1 MAAEAATA
9 AAATRPAAPAPSPD
23 PRLIGPAGRLGAF
36 YTALVTR
43 QPRPR
48 GLDLLPAER
57 RGGRCVAQIGLGV
70 GFAQSVDYAAAVVL
84 TYGPGVIGERDLA
97 GARSK
102 IQGWIDEYWQA
113 RDWDP
118 VAGKETAKLHEID
131 TTAFRADFDVAISAV
146 DAAGPRMVSALLSEL
161 GGLLREKLDAITP
174 QWCAIINRK
183 LEKDRAQLLEKTT
196 EWVAE
201 RPPREGFYKVEVYRF
216 RGEEGRQKFAP
227 AVRAIKDPLLST
239 LFVQPDG
246 LTVLRSLARDPDDG
260 FRAARLVVT
269 AALNALEEFRQV
281 IGTDVHWRYPEFI
294 PPVLESLGLGKVTGL
309 TDYLTA
315 IADGQRN
322 RTVVEYVVEIGGLAL
337 MALGLIFSGGT
348 AGVAVSGAGV
358 ALSGLNLG
366 LAFIE
371 DRNRA
376 FAVDAYALESGEHQ
390 LFTPRFPVGTALAAA
405 ATVLAAIGFFFA
417 VRGLGRPSSPPP
429 PRPGAPRPPASS
441 GVRGSAPPAKPSPT
455 SPAARAVDPSSRLTG
470 KPQTATG
477 SRGTNE
483 PPRPYASVPPGEP
496 PAIAPPGTSSP
507 PPAPPPPP
515 TAPRPPRRPPGAPR
529 GGSEE
534 ATAGRPPQPNRSTGR
549 VRPPD
554 RAVPRDPEQVERDA
568 VRALEAKLREFKTNY
583 DAAQGRIVDVLEELE
598 KVPANAELVKR
609 LEVATAA
616 LEDPAAY
623 GRLVA
628 ELDEQLQ
635 LVAGTPRADWEIAL
649 GLETDELRA
658 AARVAGINAETSGS
672 FHTVT
677 NAKDFFHEV
686 VIDRRGFVDIE
697 FSTEDHSAL
706 AHALQDR
713 LIGDR
718 LAQEGLGTVGELR
731 AMLGQAKPPSG
742 WDEAVRGKIGATAW
756 AEIWDSMGDRIGE
769 SGLHSPEFFTRTLKG
784 EYPGLV
790 LTNRPTLQP

>member
-9 AAATRPAAPAPSPD
+9 AAAARSAAPAPSPD
-23 PRLIGPAGRLGAF
+23 PRVIGPAGRLGAF

-43 QPRPR
+43 QPRAR

-70 GFAQSVDYAAAVVL
+70 GFAQSVDYAAAVVV
-84 TYGPGVIGERDLA
+84 TYGPGVVGERDLA
-97 GARSK
+97 GARSR

-131 TTAFRADFDVAISAV
+131 TTAFRADFDVVISAV
-146 DAAGPRMVSALLSEL
+146 DAAGPRMVSALLGEL
-161 GGLLREKLDAITP
+161 GGVLREKLLAITP

-196 EWVAE
+196 ELSAKHM
-201 RPPREGFYKVEVYRF
+201 REDPYEVEVYRF
-216 RGEEGRQKFAP
+216 RGEAGRQKFAS

-246 LTVLRSLARDPDDG
+246 LEVLRSLARGPDDG
-260 FRAARLVVT
+260 AWTARGVVT

-281 IGTDVHWRYPEFI
+281 IGADAHWRYPEFI
-294 PPVLESLGLGKVTGL
+294 PPVLEGLGLGKVTGL
-309 TDYLTA
+309 ADYLTA
-315 IADGQRN
+315 IADDRVN
-322 RTVVEYVVEIGGLAL
+322 RTVAERVVEIGGLAL
-337 MALGLIFSGGT
+337 MALGLMFSGGT

-358 ALSGLNLG
+358 ALSGLGLG
-366 LAFIE
+366 VAFIE
-371 DRNRA
+371 ERNRA
-376 FAVDAYALESGEHQ
+376 FAVDAYALESGERQ

-405 ATVLAAIGFFFA
+405 ATVIAAIGFFFA
-417 VRGLGRPSSPPP
+417 VRGLGRVPLAPP

-470 KPQTATG
+470 KSQKATG
-477 SRGTNE
+477 SWRANE

-496 PAIAPPGTSSP
+496 PAVAPSGTSS
-507 PPAPPPPP
+507 PPPPP

-534 ATAGRPPQPNRSTGR
+534 ATGGRPPQPNRSTGR
-549 VRPPD
+549 VRSPE

-568 VRALEAKLREFKTNY
+568 VRALDAKLREFATNY
-583 DAAQGRIVDVLEELE
+583 SAAQERIADVLAELD
-598 KVPANAELVKR
+598 KVSANAELVKR

-628 ELDEQLQ
+628 ELEEQLQ

-677 NAKDFFHEV
+677 KNMTAKEFFDEV
-686 VIDRRGFVDIE
+686 VVDRRGFVDIE
-697 FSTEDHSAL
+697 FSTDDHAAL
-706 AHALQDR
+706 AHALQGR

-731 AMLGQAKPPSG
+731 AMLGEAKPPSG

-756 AEIWDSMGDRIGE
+756 AEIWDSTGARTGE
-769 SGLHSPEFFTRTLKG
+769 SGLHSPEFFTRMLKD

-790 LTNRPTLQP
+790 LKNKPTLQP